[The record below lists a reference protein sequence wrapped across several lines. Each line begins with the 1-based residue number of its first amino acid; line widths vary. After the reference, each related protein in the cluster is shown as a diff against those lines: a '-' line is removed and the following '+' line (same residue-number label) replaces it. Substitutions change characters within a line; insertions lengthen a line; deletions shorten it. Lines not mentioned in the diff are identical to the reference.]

1 MLGLTVYEYAM
12 FSTRFRSVCRL
23 WACTFSPKRCLCNKK
38 TLKTVAE
45 PHLTLITD
53 LYEIWSSSKLE
64 EKNKS
69 RFNKIEP
76 EYNKH
81 AFFVIA
87 AVAVN
92 MWPTGA
98 SLRKPRGI
106 QNALDVVLVPAKWV
120 YFVTLSPNNNF
131 PNQKFRLFSE

>member
-38 TLKTVAE
+38 TR
-45 PHLTLITD
+45 ITD

-98 SLRKPRGI
+98 FLRKPRGI
-106 QNALDVVLVPAKWV
+106 QNALDVVLVPAK
-120 YFVTLSPNNNF
+120 
-131 PNQKFRLFSE
+131 

>member
-1 MLGLTVYEYAM
+1 
-12 FSTRFRSVCRL
+12 
-23 WACTFSPKRCLCNKK
+23 
-38 TLKTVAE
+38 LKTVAE

-98 SLRKPRGI
+98 SLRKPR
-106 QNALDVVLVPAKWV
+106 
-120 YFVTLSPNNNF
+120 
-131 PNQKFRLFSE
+131 

>member
-1 MLGLTVYEYAM
+1 MLCLVPDLDL
-12 FSTRFRSVCRL
+12 SVGFGPVPFPPRD
-23 WACTFSPKRCLCNKK
+23 AFVIR
-38 TLKTVAE
+38 TLKTVTE
-45 PHLTLITD
+45 HHLTQITD
-53 LYEIWSSSKLE
+53 LYEIWSSSKLD
-64 EKNKS
+64 EKNKA

-98 SLRKPRGI
+98 SLRKPRRI

-120 YFVTLSPNNNF
+120 YFVTLSPNNSF
-131 PNQKFRLFSE
+131 PNQEFPFFSE